1 MVSCWCWTEGSL
13 SCQRWTEKS
22 DQSVGQQSQHTQA
35 PPQLNKITINQHS
48 QPSQVTSTISQYQY
62 NSRNIAS
69 SNTKTLSFISVQ
81 PHLLSPGQILILRRS
96 MRFET
101 KNSKAYLSLSKSK
114 SKVKRTWSDS
124 ILLLYHQVKVRHFDS
139 NWKLNIQFQNSILDC
154 DKVECNSSFVY

>member
-1 MVSCWCWTEGSL
+1 M
-13 SCQRWTEKS
+13 
-22 DQSVGQQSQHTQA
+22 GQESQHTQA

-62 NSRNIAS
+62 NSRNMAP

-101 KNSKAYLSLSKSK
+101 KNSKLFCHNPSPSPNSKGLGVTLFCCATHHNPPHKLFSA
-114 SKVKRTWSDS
+114 T
-124 ILLLYHQVKVRHFDS
+124 RHPIELKFP
-139 NWKLNIQFQNSILDC
+139 Q
-154 DKVECNSSFVY
+154 